1 MKTGVI
7 FWLMVWNMN
16 FIFPSIGNVIIPTDE
31 LHNFFRGVGQPP
43 TSCRFSLE
51 ICQVPSHVTQFAAF
65 AWDSQVTKNE
75 MPRKKICGHDWTISG
90 WWFGTFYICPY
101 IGNNNP
107 N

>member
-51 ICQVPSHVTQFAAF
+51 ICQVPSHVYPVCCIRLGFTG
-65 AWDSQVTKNE
+65 N
-75 MPRKKICGHDWTISG
+75 KK
-90 WWFGTFYICPY
+90 
-101 IGNNNP
+101 
-107 N
+107 

>member
-51 ICQVPSHVTQFAAF
+51 ICQVPSDVTQLAAF
-65 AWDSQVTKNE
+65 AWDSQVTRNE

-90 WWFGTFYICPY
+90 WWFGTFYIFPY
-101 IGNNNP
+101 IG
-107 N
+107 